1 MKLLFTVAEACEALA
16 LTRTALYEE
25 MAAGRLDFAKVG
37 KRRLIHTDDLKAFAE
52 RLKHSP
58 AA

>member
-25 MAAGRLDFAKVG
+25 MAEGRLAYAKVG
-37 KRRLIHTDDLKAFAE
+37 KRRLIHADALTAYAE